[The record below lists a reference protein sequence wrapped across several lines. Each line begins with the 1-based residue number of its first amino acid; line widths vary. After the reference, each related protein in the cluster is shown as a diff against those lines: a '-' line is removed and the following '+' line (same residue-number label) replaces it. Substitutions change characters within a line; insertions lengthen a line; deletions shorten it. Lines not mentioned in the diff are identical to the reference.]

1 MEEFQIGDP
10 AGKLALLTVTVA
22 AIWKLWLRL
31 RHDNRT
37 DKAEA
42 REHAAE
48 GDVITV
54 LREEV
59 ARLSE
64 TVQALAQDIEGERRL
79 RYAAEREAAELRGRV
94 DQLERRLRDL
104 GHTP

>member
-1 MEEFQIGDP
+1 MQEFQIDDP
-10 AGKLALLTVTVA
+10 AGKLALLTVTLA
-22 AIWKLWLRL
+22 AIWKLWLRFK
-31 RHDNRT
+31 HDTRE
-37 DKAEA
+37 DRAEA

-64 TVQALAQDIEGERRL
+64 TVQHLAQDIEEERRL
-79 RYAAEREAAELRGRV
+79 RYAAEREVVDLRARV
-94 DQLERRLRDL
+94 SHLEQRLRDL
-104 GHTP
+104 GHAP

>member
-1 MEEFQIGDP
+1 MEPFQIDDP
-10 AGKLALLTVTVA
+10 AGKLALLTVTFA

-37 DKAEA
+37 DRAEA
-42 REHAAE
+42 RGHVAE
-48 GDVITV
+48 GDVITI

-59 ARLSE
+59 GRLSG
-64 TVQALAQDIEGERRL
+64 TVQRLAEDIEEERRL
-79 RYAAEREAAELRGRV
+79 RYAAEREAAILRARV